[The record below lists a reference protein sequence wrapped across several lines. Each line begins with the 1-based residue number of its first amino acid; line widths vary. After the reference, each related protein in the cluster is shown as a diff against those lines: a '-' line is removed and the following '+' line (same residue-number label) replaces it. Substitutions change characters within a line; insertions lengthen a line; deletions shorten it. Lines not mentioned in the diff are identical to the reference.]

1 MKRELIIEKPEAQ
14 EPRKRLL
21 HRAITVL
28 FWALYLYLWRPILLL
43 LAWTLGI
50 RLFARVMVVEEGYR
64 DLLQLL
70 GWYALSIFGIG
81 LILEGWS
88 MYNLLRFRRN
98 EKRTRQPQPVTVE
111 QTAGHFDVAPGRLTR
126 WREARRMEMHLT
138 PDGKVLRVETQ

>member
-21 HRAITVL
+21 HRTITVL
-28 FWALYLYLWRPILLL
+28 FWVLYLYLWRPILLL

-70 GWYALSIFGIG
+70 GWYAMTIIGIG

-98 EKRTRQPQPVTVE
+98 EKRTRQPQPITVE
-111 QTAGHFDVAPGRLTR
+111 QTANYFDVAPGRLAR
-126 WREARRMEMHLT
+126 WRESRRMEMHLT
-138 PDGKVLRVETQ
+138 PDGKVLRVDTP